1 MKTQLEK
8 KLSKLPAFIE
18 DDYQGC
24 AVYELKIRK
33 TAENNHWFVE
43 YTDRFSNSLLIVEHS
58 SLQAAVDNT
67 LSSLKKN
74 RKWKRYQ
81 LIL

>member
-8 KLSKLPAFIE
+8 KLNKLPAFIE
-18 DDYQGC
+18 DGCQGY

-43 YTDRFSNSLLIVEHS
+43 YTDIFNNSLLIVEHS

-67 LSSLKKN
+67 LSSLKEIE
-74 RKWKRYQ
+74 KWKKY
-81 LIL
+81 